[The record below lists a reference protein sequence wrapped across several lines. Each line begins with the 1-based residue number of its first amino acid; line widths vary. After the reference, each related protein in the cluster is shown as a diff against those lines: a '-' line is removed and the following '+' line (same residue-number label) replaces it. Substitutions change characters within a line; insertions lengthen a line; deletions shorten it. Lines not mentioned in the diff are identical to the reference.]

1 MAGLFSKLFSEEQRE
16 LASLEKM
23 ADKVI
28 SYEPEM
34 QKLSVEELADKT
46 TEYKERLANGETIDD
61 ILYEAFAT
69 AREMAYRQLGE
80 KPYKVKVFMLSRS
93 MNIWL
98 AVTRTGW
105 GESIVL

>member
-34 QKLSVEELADKT
+34 QKLSDEELADKT
-46 TEYKERLANGETIDD
+46 TEYKERLANGE
-61 ILYEAFAT
+61 AFRIMDSYYA
-69 AREMAYRQLGE
+69 EI
-80 KPYKVKVFMLSRS
+80 PYV
-93 MNIWL
+93 
-98 AVTRTGW
+98 GY
-105 GESIVL
+105 

>member
-34 QKLSVEELADKT
+34 QKLSYEELAD
-46 TEYKERLANGETIDD
+46 
-61 ILYEAFAT
+61 
-69 AREMAYRQLGE
+69 
-80 KPYKVKVFMLSRS
+80 
-93 MNIWL
+93 
-98 AVTRTGW
+98 
-105 GESIVL
+105 